1 MTDARWREQD
11 RDRLLSNMAAVM
23 RRLVVV
29 ALFAFL
35 GLSSSAHAAD
45 VVRAWFPQGT
55 QLRYGVRAIEGRQPM
70 LASTVRTLLAGPTA
84 AERRADARTAFAR
97 GTRLLGLRRQGSLVT
112 IQLDR
117 RFLLQTAAG
126 STPAAP
132 RRLGLRVLQLGR
144 TLSQFPGVRRFRIS
158 VSGQLLRHYPAVD
171 LRWQPDTTG
180 TWSLAQLAPAAAFP
194 LAVRVLPGDVQ
205 SADEI
210 RLAQT
215 FLVAAGWMDTRD
227 VNGVLDYTTS
237 QALTAF
243 EAWHGLERDGLLT
256 STSFA
261 QVLRATRP
269 TPQHTGPGRL
279 VEVYRDLGVMLL
291 VENGKVVRAVH
302 TSTGF
307 GGRTPSGSFH
317 VYRKE
322 TLSWS
327 VPFKVWMPWASYFV
341 GGIAMHAYPN
351 VPAYPASHGCVRL
364 PSPEA
369 PRVYEFAG
377 LDTPVYVY

>member
-1 MTDARWREQD
+1 
-11 RDRLLSNMAAVM
+11 M
-23 RRLVVV
+23 RVAVV
-29 ALFAFL
+29 ALLAL
-35 GLSSSAHAAD
+35 TLAASADAAT

-55 QLRYGVRAIEGRQPM
+55 QLRYGVRAIDGHGPV
-70 LASTVRTLLAGPTA
+70 LAATLRTLLAGPTR
-84 AERRADARTAFAR
+84 AEGRANARTAFAR

-117 RFLLQTAAG
+117 RFLLQTAEGKTPVDAG
-126 STPAAP
+126 
-132 RRLGLRVLQLGR
+132 RLRLRILQLGR
-144 TLSQFPGVRRFRIS
+144 TLEQFPGIRRFRLS
-158 VSGQLLRHYPAVD
+158 VSGQRITEYPEIG
-171 LRWQPDTTG
+171 LRWHPDATG
-180 TWSLAQLAPAAAFP
+180 TWSLADLAPAASFP
-194 LAVRVLPGDVQ
+194 LAVRLVPGDVESSEQ
-205 SADEI
+205 V

-215 FLVAAGWMDTRD
+215 FLAAAGWMDPRD
-227 VNGVLDYTTS
+227 VNGQLDYTTS

-243 EAWHGLERDGLLT
+243 EAWHDLERDGTLT
-256 STSFA
+256 TTSFS

-269 TPQHTGPGRL
+269 TPRHSGPGRA

-291 VENGKVVRAVH
+291 VEDGQVVRAVH

-327 VPFKVWMPWASYFV
+327 VPFKVWMPFASYFT
-341 GGIAMHAYPN
+341 GGIAMHAYPD

-364 PSPEA
+364 PAPEA
-369 PRVYEFAG
+369 PRVYEFAVQG
-377 LDTPVYVY
+377 TPVYVY

>member
-1 MTDARWREQD
+1 
-11 RDRLLSNMAAVM
+11 MAAVM
-23 RRLVVV
+23 RRLAVV
-29 ALFAFL
+29 ALLAFA
-35 GLSSSAHAAD
+35 GLSSSAHAAN
-45 VVRAWFPQGT
+45 VVRAWFPQGP
-55 QLRYGVRAIEGRQPM
+55 QLRYGVRALEGRQPV

-84 AERRADARTAFAR
+84 AEGRADARTAFAH

-117 RFLLQTAAG
+117 RFLLQTAGG
-126 STPAAP
+126 SSRAAP

-158 VSGQLLRHYPAVD
+158 VSGQLLTHYPAVD
-171 LRWQPDTTG
+171 LRWQPDATG
-180 TWSLAQLAPAAAFP
+180 TWSLSQLAPAASFP
-194 LAVRVLPGDVQ
+194 LAVRLLPGEVQ
-205 SADEI
+205 GVDEI

-215 FLVAAGWMDTRD
+215 FLAAAGWMDPRD
-227 VNGVLDYTTS
+227 VNGQLDYTTS
-237 QALTAF
+237 QALTAY
-243 EAWHGLERDGLLT
+243 EAWHGLERDGALT

-261 QVLRATRP
+261 QVLRAARP
-269 TPQHTGPGRL
+269 TPRHAGPGGRL

-291 VENGKVVRAVH
+291 VENGTVVRAVH

-369 PRVYEFAG
+369 PRVYAFAG
-377 LDTPVYVY
+377 FGTPVYVY